1 MKTIRNQKKT
11 GDITAIITRIK
22 IIKMANKKLEYK
34 LLQKPAE
41 DFLKYNKIKYVHL
54 IKNITRVKNGIFY
67 NFPIPGD
74 KGFPDLLIVLNPIF
88 FVELKIKGEK
98 VTKEQIEY
106 KKILEDLGY
115 VYYVIRE
122 MKHFIALMQKKIK
135 KKGEKNDNR

>member
-1 MKTIRNQKKT
+1 
-11 GDITAIITRIK
+11 
-22 IIKMANKKLEYK
+22 MANKKLEYK

-88 FVELKIKGEK
+88 FVEFKIKGEK
-98 VTKEQIEY
+98 LTKEQIEY